1 MENQNPL
8 PEAETVS
15 VEVTRLPLPE
25 SAPAPVTE
33 PAQPEILVVHETIE
47 QTPEG
52 NLKWQ
57 ERIESTLRTAA
68 ENQQNQTNQ
77 VIQSIQGLRE
87 TMSGVQTCLL
97 KMEANQSTQSPPLP
111 PKEPEALPAPVP
123 VTEPAAIPP
132 PKNPESQ
139 PPTRKRRRRI

>member
-1 MENQNPL
+1 MENLNP

-15 VEVTRLPLPE
+15 VEVTRLPLTE

-33 PAQPEILVVHETIE
+33 PAQPEILVVHEHIE

-52 NLKWQ
+52 NTQWQ
-57 ERIESTLRTAA
+57 ERIETTLRTAA

-77 VIQSIQGLRE
+77 VIQLIQGFRE
-87 TMSGVQTCLL
+87 TMSGMQTCLL
-97 KMEANQSTQSPPLP
+97 KIEGQLVPNPPLLQNQ
-111 PKEPEALPAPVP
+111 PEELPATVP

-132 PKNPESQ
+132 PVTNPENQ
-139 PPTRKRRRRI
+139 PPTRKKRRRI